1 MKHPSILVCC
11 DAGALG
17 RELLTRRDIA
27 LDWALTIEEALAVV
41 RVRPPRLVVTRE
53 DWALPFLKA
62 VPDLGAPVV
71 VLLEADGW
79 ERRQSYSDA
88 GATAL
93 VRAANKERI
102 AEAIGEL
109 TGLSFG
115 VHPRV
120 PYQDVVDA
128 WRGKDKLFL
137 ETLEMST
144 SGVVVRD
151 FAGSRV
157 GDRVKL
163 DFVMLDPPLSANA
176 MVVRKDW
183 DLQSNQ
189 EVVGLCF
196 ADLSDQERNRLERLI
211 KAEVEKAEPLPE
223 PVGLRPDLSG
233 TYSLDLFATLGSEGD
248 TPFRVLLRAA
258 EQGQAGGQRLP
269 HWLERVGRSLTLLE
283 RRALLTGVPDFASAA
298 VDVRI
303 GLARALAESLRQ
315 LPTRD
320 EGSRAL
326 EFCRTLAEQSKD
338 APQDQRAEVPQI
350 RVGILRAVY
359 GAILGPRTA
368 TQDLPLEAV
377 QALVSAPHGGVPLR
391 AR

>member
-27 LDWALTIEEALAVV
+27 LDWALTPAEAVAVATA
-41 RVRPPRLVVTRE
+41 RPPRLVVTRE
-53 DWALPFLKA
+53 DWALEFLRA
-62 VPDLGAPVV
+62 VPDLGVPVI

-79 ERRQSYSDA
+79 ERRQAYSDA

-93 VRAANKERI
+93 VRAGNKERI

-109 TGLSFG
+109 TGLSFPT
-115 VHPRV
+115 HPRV

-137 ETLEMST
+137 ETIELST
-144 SGVVVRD
+144 SGVVVRE
-151 FAGSRV
+151 FSGARV
-157 GDRVKL
+157 GDRLRL
-163 DFVMLDPPLSANA
+163 DFVMLDPPLTANA
-176 MVVRKDW
+176 MVVRKDR
-183 DLQSNQ
+183 DTHNNQ
-189 EVVGLCF
+189 EVVGMCF
-196 ADLSDQERNRLERLI
+196 VDLSDQERVRLERLI
-211 KAEVEKAEPLPE
+211 RGEVEKAEPLPE
-223 PVGLRPDLSG
+223 PIGLRPDLSG

-248 TPFRVLLRAA
+248 TAFRVLLRAA

-269 HWLERVGRSLTLLE
+269 HWLERVGRSLSLLE
-283 RRALLTGVPDFASAA
+283 RRALLTGEPDFASAA

-303 GLARALAESLRQ
+303 GLARSLAESLRQ

-320 EGSRAL
+320 EGARAL
-326 EFCRTLAEQSKD
+326 EFCRTLAEQSQGLPAD
-338 APQDQRAEVPQI
+338 HLSEVPQI

-359 GAILGPRTA
+359 GSILGPRTA

-377 QALVSAPHGGVPLR
+377 QALVDAPKAGVSLR